1 MPNPTLDKPI
11 ETQQASPSD
20 LAAITRDELKVRIG
34 RGGDF
39 KLVETLPPEQFREGH
54 LPGAINLP
62 PDQVLTLAPRLLP
75 DKQAEVIT
83 YCASR
88 TCHASADAA
97 RELIK
102 LGYTNVRHYAGGK
115 ADWTFAGLPIERI
128 TSKAN

>member
-20 LAAITRDELKVRIG
+20 LAAMTRDELKVRIG

-62 PDQVLTLAPRLLP
+62 LDQVSTLAPKLLP
-75 DKQAEVIT
+75 DKQTEVIT

-88 TCHASADAA
+88 TCHASSDAA
-97 RELIK
+97 RALIK

-128 TSKAN
+128 K

>member
-1 MPNPTLDKPI
+1 MTNPTLEKPVD
-11 ETQQASPSD
+11 TQQASPSD
-20 LAAITRDELKVRIG
+20 LVGITRDDLKVRIG

-39 KLVETLPPEQFREGH
+39 KLVETLPPEHFREGH
-54 LPGAINLP
+54 LPGAINVP
-62 PDQVLTLAPRLLP
+62 PEQVSTLAPKLLP
-75 DKQAEVIT
+75 DKQTEVIT

-128 TSKAN
+128 K

>member
-1 MPNPTLDKPI
+1 MYGKSNA
-11 ETQQASPSD
+11 ETAVEAQQATASADPI
-20 LAAITRDELKVRIG
+20 AITRDELKVRLG

-39 KLVETLPPEQFREGH
+39 KLVETLPPEQFRDGH
-54 LPGAINLP
+54 LPGAMNMP
-62 PDQVLTLAPRLLP
+62 PDQVATLAPKLLP
-75 DKQAEVIT
+75 DKQTEVIT

-115 ADWTFAGLPIERI
+115 ADWRFAGLPVERA
-128 TSKAN
+128 K

>member
-20 LAAITRDELKVRIG
+20 LGVMTRDELKVRIG

-62 PDQVLTLAPRLLP
+62 LDQVSTLAPKLLP
-75 DKQAEVIT
+75 DKQTEVIT

-115 ADWTFAGLPIERI
+115 ADWTSAALPLERI
-128 TSKAN
+128 K

>member
-1 MPNPTLDKPI
+1 MANPTLEKPV
-11 ETQQASPSD
+11 EAQQATTSDD
-20 LAAITRDELKVRIG
+20 LAAITRDALKVRLG

-39 KLVETLPPEQFREGH
+39 KLVETLAPEQFREGH
-54 LPGAINLP
+54 LPGAINIP
-62 PDQVLTLAPRLLP
+62 PDQVSILAPKLLP

-115 ADWTFAGLPIERI
+115 ADWTFAGLPMER
-128 TSKAN
+128 T

>member
-1 MPNPTLDKPI
+1 MANPILERPAGKA
-11 ETQQASPSD
+11 QQPTTSD
-20 LAAITRDELKVRIG
+20 DLIAITRDELKVRLG

-39 KLVETLPPEQFREGH
+39 KLVETLAPEQFREGH
-54 LPGAINLP
+54 LPGAINIP
-62 PDQVLTLAPRLLP
+62 PDQVSTLAPTLLP

-115 ADWTFAGLPIERI
+115 ADWTFAGLPMER
-128 TSKAN
+128 T

>member
-1 MPNPTLDKPI
+1 MPDPTLDKPI

-20 LAAITRDELKVRIG
+20 LAAMTRDELKVRIG

-62 PDQVLTLAPRLLP
+62 PDQVSTLAPKLLP
-75 DKQAEVIT
+75 DKQTEVIT

-128 TSKAN
+128 K

>member
-1 MPNPTLDKPI
+1 MPNPTLEKPI

-20 LAAITRDELKVRIG
+20 LAAMTRDELKVRIG

-62 PDQVLTLAPRLLP
+62 LDQVSTLAPKLLP
-75 DKQAEVIT
+75 DKQTEVIT

-128 TSKAN
+128 K

>member
-1 MPNPTLDKPI
+1 MANPTLEKPVKA
-11 ETQQASPSD
+11 QQATTSDD
-20 LAAITRDELKVRIG
+20 LAAITRDALKVRLG

-39 KLVETLPPEQFREGH
+39 KLVETLAPEQFREGH
-54 LPGAINLP
+54 LPGAINIP
-62 PDQVLTLAPRLLP
+62 PDQVSTLAPKLLP

-115 ADWTFAGLPIERI
+115 ADWTFAGLPMER
-128 TSKAN
+128 T